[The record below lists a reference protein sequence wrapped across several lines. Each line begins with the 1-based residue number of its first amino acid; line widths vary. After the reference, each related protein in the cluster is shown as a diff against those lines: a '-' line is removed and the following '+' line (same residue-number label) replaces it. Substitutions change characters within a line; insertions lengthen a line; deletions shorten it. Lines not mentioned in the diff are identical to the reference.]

1 MTATAPE
8 AVEAGGTA
16 ETGTAADNAE
26 HTEAVPATPH
36 FRFFELEVLRT
47 RRLGRSFLRI
57 TFGGESLAEFRS
69 GGYDQSL
76 SLFLPPAG
84 REHTALPSTDEDTW
98 FANWRGM
105 PDGERPVM
113 RSYTVRAQRRTSGGA
128 DEVDIDFVLHGDS
141 SPASFWAGRAVTGR
155 RIMAIGPAVAENKS
169 VRFQPPAATDAIL
182 MYADETALPAAAA
195 ILDRLARGTRVK
207 AWFEVPHEDDRL
219 DLPTLAHADITWVVR
234 ARGAGRERTEQLL
247 DVLRSAEL
255 PPAEAPYGWIAG
267 ESATIRAVRRHFVQ
281 EFGVD
286 RRAVRFTGYWR
297 LGVSEEELLAEAYA
311 GRAPSE
317 DPAAAL

>member
-1 MTATAPE
+1 MTANATDGARALE
-8 AVEAGGTA
+8 AAI
-16 ETGTAADNAE
+16 
-26 HTEAVPATPH
+26 PH

-57 TFGGESLAEFRS
+57 TFGGAYLTDFRS

-84 REHTALPSTDEDTW
+84 REHTVLPSTGEDTW
-98 FANWRGM
+98 FGAWRAM

-113 RSYTVRAQRRTSGGA
+113 RSYTVREQRRTAAGV
-128 DEVDIDFVLHGDS
+128 DEVDIDFVLHGTS
-141 SPASFWAGRAVTGR
+141 SPASSWAGRAVTGR

-195 ILDRLARGTRVK
+195 ILDRLPEGTSVR

-219 DLPTLAHADITWVVR
+219 YLPTSADADITWVVR
-234 ARGAGRERTEQLL
+234 DPGAGRERTDRLL
-247 DVLRSAEL
+247 EALRAAGA
-255 PPAEAPYGWIAG
+255 PAAEAPYVWIAG

-281 EFGVD
+281 DCGID
-286 RRAVRFTGYWR
+286 RRAVSFTGYWR
-297 LGVSEEELLAEAYA
+297 LGASEEELLAEAYA

-317 DPAAAL
+317 DPTVKL

>member
-1 MTATAPE
+1 MTATSSATAPE
-8 AVEAGGTA
+8 GTVPETADTA
-16 ETGTAADNAE
+16 EG
-26 HTEAVPATPH
+26 TPH
-36 FRFFELEVLRT
+36 FRFFDLEVLRT

-57 TFGGESLAEFRS
+57 TFGGGSLGEFRS

-76 SLFLPPAG
+76 SLFLPPTG
-84 REHTALPSTDEDTW
+84 REHTALPSTGEDTW
-98 FANWRGM
+98 FADWRAM
-105 PDGERPVM
+105 PDEERPVM
-113 RSYTVRAQRRTSGGA
+113 RSYTVREQRRTPGGV
-128 DEVDIDFVLHGDS
+128 DEVDIDFVLHGTETSAAASVS
-141 SPASFWAGRAVTGR
+141 SPASSWAGRAVTGR

-195 ILDRLARGTRVK
+195 ILDRLPEGTSVR

-219 DLPTLAHADITWVVR
+219 YLPTSADADITWVVR
-234 ARGAGRERTEQLL
+234 DPGAGRERTDRLL
-247 DVLRSAEL
+247 EALRAAGA
-255 PPAEAPYGWIAG
+255 PAAEAPYVWIAG

-281 EFGVD
+281 DCGID

-297 LGVSEEELLAEAYA
+297 LGASEEELLAEAYA